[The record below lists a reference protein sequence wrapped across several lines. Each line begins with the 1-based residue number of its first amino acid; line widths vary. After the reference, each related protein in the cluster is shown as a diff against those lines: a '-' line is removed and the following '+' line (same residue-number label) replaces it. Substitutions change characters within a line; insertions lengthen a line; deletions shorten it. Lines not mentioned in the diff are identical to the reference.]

1 MNESNE
7 FSIGGRNFKLR
18 KINAL
23 KQFHIARRIAPILAD
38 VLPAL
43 GDIQRVAKLEGLSES
58 ERLDE
63 FAKIAAPFMVGISK
77 LSDVDADKVLYGLLS
92 SVEMQQAAGNWANV
106 STDTMLMIQDLELP
120 QLLQI
125 AGRAFAYNL
134 SGFFTA
140 LPRHT

>member
-1 MNESNE
+1 MSGSNE
-7 FSIGGRNFKLR
+7 FSIGERNFKLN

-38 VLPAL
+38 ILPAMS
-43 GDIQRVAKLEGLSES
+43 DIQRVTKLEGLSES
-58 ERLDE
+58 QKLDE
-63 FAKIAAPFMVGISK
+63 FAKIAAPFMNGISK
-77 LSDVDADKVLYGLLS
+77 LSDADADKVLYGLLS
-92 SVEMQQAAGNWANV
+92 SVEMQQSIGWAKV
-106 STDTMLMIQDLELP
+106 STETMLMIQDLELP

-140 LPRHT
+140 LPRQT